1 MTHYTN
7 NYNRYE
13 YGSTPAYA
21 YDVELINHTYQETET
36 IKRLCRQDADMI
48 LLDLSSEY
56 DDYANYVSGGPA
68 QAYNLSRS

>member
-7 NYNRYE
+7 NYNHSE

-21 YDVELINHTYQETET
+21 YDVEHINHTHLEMET
-36 IKRLCRQDADMI
+36 IKRLCRQDADTI

-56 DDYANYVSGGPA
+56 DDYADYGSGGPA
-68 QAYNLSRS
+68 QAYLSTRS